1 MSPLRTDAVPQH
13 VANCSPLNPKSI
25 SECPSALGF
34 IAVLLIYTTKTIMP
48 KVLKIFSKTVSLNWR
63 YPGSY
68 AKYVSRSGGS
78 HWKKSEV
85 VFPYRHVSPFLR
97 IVLTMYIFPTLLS
110 PNFKFF
116 LKSRNLK

>member
-1 MSPLRTDAVPQH
+1 MLRFATQQFSLNPAKLLRMSKCSWFH
-13 VANCSPLNPKSI
+13 CCVANLPH
-25 SECPSALGF
+25 
-34 IAVLLIYTTKTIMP
+34 KTIMLEL
-48 KVLKIFSKTVSLNWR
+48 LKIIFKTVRLNC
-63 YPGSY
+63 GTY
-68 AKYVSRSGGS
+68 AKYVSRSGGL

-97 IVLTMYIFPTLLS
+97 IALTMYIFPTLLS